1 MTVFDRI
8 KELSEKR
15 GISVQKAATE
25 IGFSENLF
33 YQWKTSSPKSD
44 RLQKV
49 ADYFNVSTDYLLGR
63 TESEVNKNSSIK
75 QTDDLDEMLDNAMS
89 YEGKKLTEIDRA
101 AIRAYIEGRLDSKWG
116 VSLRK
121 LILRLKENDIKL
133 AVIEMESSGCYL
145 PDLRTMFVKEGLT
158 ESKTKEVIYHEL
170 KHALDHHEFA
180 ALYKITVN
188 QLKMENEANLYMID
202 EIIKENDGIY
212 NYSDVIEAFKV
223 NMGNDIRF
231 AK

>member
-1 MTVFDRI
+1 M
-8 KELSEKR
+8 
-15 GISVQKAATE
+15 
-25 IGFSENLF
+25 
-33 YQWKTSSPKSD
+33 
-44 RLQKV
+44 
-49 ADYFNVSTDYLLGR
+49 
-63 TESEVNKNSSIK
+63 
-75 QTDDLDEMLDNAMS
+75 
-89 YEGKKLTEIDRA
+89 
-101 AIRAYIEGRLDSKWG
+101 
-116 VSLRK
+116 RK

-158 ESKTKEVIYHEL
+158 ESRTKEVIYHEL

>member
-15 GISVQKAATE
+15 GISVQKAAID

-63 TESEVNKNSSIK
+63 TESEVNSNSAIK

-89 YEGKKLTEIDRA
+89 YEGKELTEIDRA
-101 AIRAYIEGRLDSKWG
+101 AIRAYIEGRLDSK
-116 VSLRK
+116 
-121 LILRLKENDIKL
+121 
-133 AVIEMESSGCYL
+133 
-145 PDLRTMFVKEGLT
+145 
-158 ESKTKEVIYHEL
+158 
-170 KHALDHHEFA
+170 
-180 ALYKITVN
+180 
-188 QLKMENEANLYMID
+188 
-202 EIIKENDGIY
+202 
-212 NYSDVIEAFKV
+212 
-223 NMGNDIRF
+223 
-231 AK
+231 